1 MTGETSAYRGL
12 DSIAKR
18 AGGRR
23 CLLPPP
29 PANYVYTEYIL
40 NKLLTPYNKAAEHMS
55 LVHTLEPDG
64 WTRSK
69 IFGVED

>member
-29 PANYVYTEYIL
+29 PANYVYTEYML
-40 NKLLTPYNKAAEHMS
+40 NTYNKAAEHMS